1 MEGLGHARG
10 AALPWTWSC
19 VRIWVTKHTNAGG
32 AGRMAG
38 AQTELA
44 IWRCAHA
51 QGLRATS
58 VLARLIGI
66 AFFLTGTVLPEPPIR
81 SLARYASPLRWPPQ
95 DGQPAPVSTTC
106 FGKALGR
113 PLRRTHTCA
122 DEYCFA
128 RERVLRNERQTY
140 FVFAWLTRG
149 LTFDMRGDRKAQ
161 PFGHPFDGRVR
172 PHSV

>member
-1 MEGLGHARG
+1 
-10 AALPWTWSC
+10 
-19 VRIWVTKHTNAGG
+19 
-32 AGRMAG
+32 MAG
-38 AQTELA
+38 AQTELG

-95 DGQPAPVSTTC
+95 DGQPAPATTTC
-106 FGKALGR
+106 FGKAVGNT
-113 PLRRTHTCA
+113 LRRPGACGN
-122 DEYCFA
+122 EYFA

-140 FVFAWLTRG
+140 FVFA
-149 LTFDMRGDRKAQ
+149 
-161 PFGHPFDGRVR
+161 
-172 PHSV
+172 